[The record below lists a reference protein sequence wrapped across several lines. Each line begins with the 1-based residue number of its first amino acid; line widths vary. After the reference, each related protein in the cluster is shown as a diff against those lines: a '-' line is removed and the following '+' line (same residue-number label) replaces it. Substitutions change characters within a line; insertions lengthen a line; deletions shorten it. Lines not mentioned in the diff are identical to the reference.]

1 MSNLKLDVYD
11 IAKKKVGKCELDAGV
26 FGAEVKEHLFYTA
39 VRYQMAA
46 KRQGT
51 HAVKNRSAVSGGG
64 RKPFKQKGT
73 GRARQGTTRAAQ
85 MRSGG
90 VVFGPQVRDHGHKMP
105 KKVRRAALRS
115 ALSRRVE
122 ESAFTVFDGFAL
134 PDMKTKSFAAVMNT
148 FQFDDLLL
156 IVDGRHENIEKAS
169 GNLKSVKVLPVEGLN
184 VYDVLNHKNVAAT
197 SDAIAGIVQRLGGDR
212 G

>member
-1 MSNLKLDVYD
+1 MSNLKLDVFD
-11 IAKKKVGKCELDAGV
+11 MSKKKVGKCELDAGV
-26 FGAEVKEHLFYTA
+26 FGAEVKEHLFYRA

-73 GRARQGTTRAAQ
+73 GRARQGTIRAAQ

-105 KKVRRAALRS
+105 KKVRRAALKS

-122 ESAFTVFDGFAL
+122 ESALTVFDSFTL
-134 PDMKTKSFAAVMNT
+134 PDMKTKSFIEVMNT
-148 FQFDDLLL
+148 FQFDELLL
-156 IVDGRHENIEKAS
+156 IVDGRHENLEKAS
-169 GNLKSVKVLPVEGLN
+169 GNLTSVKILPVEGLN
-184 VYDVLNHKNVAAT
+184 VYDVLITKTLPLQAMLSPA
-197 SDAIAGIVQRLGGDR
+197 
-212 G
+212 